1 MKKLYILLLLCSLG
15 QAWGQKSLSC
25 DEVLINRTKGTVSF
39 YIQKKMGT
47 YKEVSLTFPMAEGY
61 KRGEIFKAFTPTWE
75 KEKESISHDAIY
87 SPTEDNVIRLE
98 DIRPASLEE
107 FLGKKYYL
115 YKNEEEAVFFSFIS
129 PYTAQITKLKY
140 RKSWPLGEYVSYP
153 DDSEKKWRIEEI
165 QHYALFV
172 LDMGH
177 QKKIYGLIGLN
188 TSEDVHLLVPLKDQT
203 RFLNYHPYY
212 SPYSNRFFFS
222 TSLEENPENRPADL
236 RNNFHHFHLYAYYH
250 AIPCEDSKK
259 MLINRLGD
267 AVLEKNYDSIRIE
280 RHFII
285 AKDGKQTDIYNAFLE
300 KLNLGDA
307 KGAYLVHGNDILQ
320 VLNEKG
326 IHYYNPI
333 GEEVAP
339 NDFHSYVPCGTPS
352 IGRFECEYKLLKG
365 KNCFSLEEAL
375 YPIGYNVKRE
385 VKKKTTYYL
394 KGTLPSDKL
403 SILDTH
409 EGSLYIK
416 VERNQKEGLYE
427 YKIPNIGDRWILERS
442 DGNYDAYELIAPI
455 FDKID
460 ENDYFLFYK
469 NGKVG
474 LYPQKEASY
483 DKLIY
488 ERYGNFYRFK
498 KGKKEGYLDAHTVE
512 EFYE

>member
-25 DEVLINRTKGTVSF
+25 DEVLINRTKGTLSF
-39 YIQKKMGT
+39 YIQEKEET
-47 YKEVSLTFPMAEGY
+47 YKKVSLTFPIAEGY
-61 KRGEIFKAFTPTWE
+61 KKGEIFKAFTPTW
-75 KEKESISHDAIY
+75 KEKESVSHDAIY

-98 DIRPASLEE
+98 DIRSSSLEE

-115 YKNEEEAVFFSFIS
+115 YKNEEEATFFSFIS

-140 RKSWPLGEYVSYP
+140 GKSRPLGKYVSYP
-153 DDSEKKWRIEEI
+153 DDSEKKWRIKEM

-177 QKKIYGLIGLN
+177 QKKIYGLIGM
-188 TSEDVHLLVPLKDQT
+188 EDVHLLVPLKDQT
-203 RFLNYHPYY
+203 LFLNYY
-212 SPYSNRFFFS
+212 PYSHRFFS

-236 RNNFHHFHLYAYYH
+236 RNNFHHFHLHAYYH
-250 AIPCEDSKK
+250 TIPCEDGKK

-267 AVLEKNYDSIRIE
+267 AVLEKNYDSIKIE

-307 KGAYLVHGNDILQ
+307 KGAYLVHGDDILQ

-333 GEEVAP
+333 GEEVSP
-339 NDFHSYVPCGTPS
+339 DDFHSYVPCGNPS
-352 IGRFECEYKLLKG
+352 IGKYEIEYKLLKG
-365 KNCFSLEEAL
+365 KNCFSLEETL
-375 YPIGYNVKRE
+375 YPVGYNVKKE
-385 VKKKTTYYL
+385 VKKKATYQL

-427 YKIPNIGDRWILERS
+427 YKIPHIGDRWILERS
-442 DGNYDAYELIAPI
+442 GGNYDAYELIAPI
-455 FDKID
+455 FDEID
-460 ENDYFLFYK
+460 EIGENNYFLFYK
-469 NGKVG
+469 KGKVG

>member
-25 DEVLINRTKGTVSF
+25 DEVLINRTKGTLSF
-39 YIQKKMGT
+39 YIQEKEET
-47 YKEVSLTFPMAEGY
+47 YKKVSLTFPIAEGY
-61 KRGEIFKAFTPTWE
+61 KKGEIFRAFTPTW
-75 KEKESISHDAIY
+75 KEKESISHNAIY
-87 SPTEDNVIRLE
+87 SPTEDDIIRLE
-98 DIRPASLEE
+98 DIRSSSLEE

-115 YKNEEEAVFFSFIS
+115 YKNEEEAAFFSFIS

-140 RKSWPLGEYVSYP
+140 GKSWPLGKYVSYP

-177 QKKIYGLIGLN
+177 QKKIYGLIGMN
-188 TSEDVHLLVPLKDQT
+188 AAEDVHLLVPLKDQT
-203 RFLNYHPYY
+203 RFFNYY
-212 SPYSNRFFFS
+212 PYSHRFFS

-236 RNNFHHFHLYAYYH
+236 RNNFHLHAYYH
-250 AIPCEDSKK
+250 TIPCEDGKK

-280 RHFII
+280 RYFII

-300 KLNLGDA
+300 KLNLGDVKA
-307 KGAYLVHGNDILQ
+307 AYPVHGNDILQ

-333 GEEVAP
+333 GEEVSP
-339 NDFHSYVPCGTPS
+339 NDFHSYVPCGNPS
-352 IGRFECEYKLLKG
+352 IGKYEIEYKLLKE
-365 KNCFSLEEAL
+365 KNCFSLEETL
-375 YPIGYNVKRE
+375 YPVGYNVKKE
-385 VKKKTTYYL
+385 VKKKATYQL

-442 DGNYDAYELIAPI
+442 GGNYDAHELIAPI
-455 FDKID
+455 FDKIG
-460 ENDYFLFYK
+460 ENNYFLFYK

-483 DKLIY
+483 KELIY

-498 KGKKEGYLDAHTVE
+498 KGRKKGYLDAHTVE

>member
-1 MKKLYILLLLCSLG
+1 
-15 QAWGQKSLSC
+15 
-25 DEVLINRTKGTVSF
+25 
-39 YIQKKMGT
+39 
-47 YKEVSLTFPMAEGY
+47 
-61 KRGEIFKAFTPTWE
+61 
-75 KEKESISHDAIY
+75 
-87 SPTEDNVIRLE
+87 
-98 DIRPASLEE
+98 
-107 FLGKKYYL
+107 
-115 YKNEEEAVFFSFIS
+115 
-129 PYTAQITKLKY
+129 
-140 RKSWPLGEYVSYP
+140 
-153 DDSEKKWRIEEI
+153 
-165 QHYALFV
+165 
-172 LDMGH
+172 
-177 QKKIYGLIGLN
+177 
-188 TSEDVHLLVPLKDQT
+188 
-203 RFLNYHPYY
+203 
-212 SPYSNRFFFS
+212 
-222 TSLEENPENRPADL
+222 
-236 RNNFHHFHLYAYYH
+236 
-250 AIPCEDSKK
+250 

-333 GEEVAP
+333 GEEVSP
-339 NDFHSYVPCGTPS
+339 DDFHSYVPCGNPS
-352 IGRFECEYKLLKG
+352 IGKYEIEYKLLKG
-365 KNCFSLEEAL
+365 KNCFSLEETL
-375 YPIGYNVKRE
+375 YPVGYNVKKE
-385 VKKKTTYYL
+385 VKKKTTYHL

-442 DGNYDAYELIAPI
+442 GGNYDAHELIAPI
-455 FDKID
+455 FDKIG

-483 DKLIY
+483 KELIY

-498 KGKKEGYLDAHTVE
+498 KGRKKGYLDAHTVE

>member
-1 MKKLYILLLLCSLG
+1 MKKLYILLFMLCSLG

-25 DEVLINRTKGTVSF
+25 DEVLINSTKGTLSF
-39 YIQKKMGT
+39 YIQEKEGT
-47 YKEVSLTFPMAEGY
+47 YKKVSLTFPMAEGY
-61 KRGEIFKAFTPTWE
+61 KKGEIFKAFTPTWE
-75 KEKESISHDAIY
+75 KEKESISHDTIY

-98 DIRPASLEE
+98 DIRSSSLEE

-115 YKNEEEAVFFSFIS
+115 YKNEEEAAFFSFIS

-140 RKSWPLGEYVSYP
+140 GKSRPLGKYVSYP

-172 LDMGH
+172 LDMGR
-177 QKKIYGLIGLN
+177 QKKIYGLIGMGLAK
-188 TSEDVHLLVPLKDQT
+188 DVHLLVPLKDQT
-203 RFLNYHPYY
+203 LFLNYY
-212 SPYSNRFFFS
+212 PYSHRFFS

-236 RNNFHHFHLYAYYH
+236 RNNFLHFYLQAYYH
-250 AIPCEDSKK
+250 AIPCEDGKK
-259 MLINRLGD
+259 TLINRLGD

-333 GEEVAP
+333 GEEVSP
-339 NDFHSYVPCGTPS
+339 NDFHSYVPCGNPS
-352 IGRFECEYKLLKG
+352 IGKYEIEYKLLKE
-365 KNCFSLEEAL
+365 KNCFSLEETL
-375 YPIGYNVKRE
+375 YPVGYNVKKE
-385 VKKKTTYYL
+385 VKKKTTYHL

-442 DGNYDAYELIAPI
+442 GGNYDAHELIAPI
-455 FDKID
+455 FDKIG
-460 ENDYFLFYK
+460 ENNYFLFYK

-483 DKLIY
+483 KELIY

-498 KGKKEGYLDAHTVE
+498 KGRKKGYLDAHTVE

>member
-1 MKKLYILLLLCSLG
+1 MKKLYILLLMLCCFG

-25 DEVLINRTKGTVSF
+25 DEVLINRTKGTLSF
-39 YIQKKMGT
+39 YIQEKEET
-47 YKEVSLTFPMAEGY
+47 YKKVSLTFPIAEGY
-61 KRGEIFKAFTPTWE
+61 KKGEIFKAFTPTW
-75 KEKESISHDAIY
+75 KEKESVSHDAIY

-98 DIRPASLEE
+98 DIRPTSLEE

-115 YKNEEEAVFFSFIS
+115 YKGEEEAAFFSFIS

-140 RKSWPLGEYVSYP
+140 GKSWPLGKYVSYP
-153 DDSEKKWRIEEI
+153 DDSEKKWRIEEM

-177 QKKIYGLIGLN
+177 QKKIYGLIGMN
-188 TSEDVHLLVPLKDQT
+188 AAEDVHLLVPLKDQT
-203 RFLNYHPYY
+203 RFFNYY
-212 SPYSNRFFFS
+212 PYSHRFFS

-250 AIPCEDSKK
+250 TIPCEDGKK

-307 KGAYLVHGNDILQ
+307 KGAYPVHGNDILQ

-326 IHYYNPI
+326 IHYYNSI
-333 GEEVAP
+333 GEEVSTD
-339 NDFHSYVPCGTPS
+339 DFHSYSPCGTPS

-365 KNCFSLEEAL
+365 KNCFSLEETL
-375 YPIGYNVKRE
+375 YPVGYNVKRE
-385 VKKKTTYYL
+385 VKKKTTYHL

-427 YKIPNIGDRWILERS
+427 YKIPHIGDRYTLERS
-442 DGNYDAYELIAPI
+442 GGNYDAHELIAPI
-455 FDKID
+455 FDEID
-460 ENDYFLFYK
+460 EIGENNYFLFYK
-469 NGKVG
+469 KGKVG

-483 DKLIY
+483 DKLNY

>member
-1 MKKLYILLLLCSLG
+1 MKKLYILLLMLCCFG

-25 DEVLINRTKGTVSF
+25 DEVLINRTKGTLSF
-39 YIQKKMGT
+39 YIQEKEET
-47 YKEVSLTFPMAEGY
+47 YKKVSLTFPMAEGY
-61 KRGEIFKAFTPTWE
+61 KRGEIFKAFTPTW
-75 KEKESISHDAIY
+75 KEKESISHNAIY
-87 SPTEDNVIRLE
+87 SPTEDDIIRLE
-98 DIRPASLEE
+98 DIRSSSLEE

-115 YKNEEEAVFFSFIS
+115 YKNEEEAASFSFIN

-140 RKSWPLGEYVSYP
+140 GKSWPLGKYVSYP
-153 DDSEKKWRIEEI
+153 DDSEKKWRIKEM

-177 QKKIYGLIGLN
+177 QKKIYGLIGM
-188 TSEDVHLLVPLKDQT
+188 EDVHLLVPLKDQT
-203 RFLNYHPYY
+203 LFLNYY
-212 SPYSNRFFFS
+212 PYSHRFFS

-236 RNNFHHFHLYAYYH
+236 RNNFHYFHLYAYYH
-250 AIPCEDSKK
+250 AIPCEDGKK

-267 AVLEKNYDSIRIE
+267 AVLEKNYDFIKIGRY
-280 RHFII
+280 FII

-300 KLNLGDA
+300 KLNLGDV
-307 KGAYLVHGNDILQ
+307 KGAYPVHGNDILQ

-333 GEEVAP
+333 GEEVSP
-339 NDFHSYVPCGTPS
+339 DDFHSFVPCGTPS
-352 IGRFECEYKLLKG
+352 IGKYEIEYKLLKG
-365 KNCFSLEEAL
+365 KNCFSLEETL
-375 YPIGYNVKRE
+375 YPVGYNVKKE
-385 VKKKTTYYL
+385 VKKKTTYHL

-427 YKIPNIGDRWILERS
+427 YKIPHIGDRWTLERS
-442 DGNYDAYELIAPI
+442 GGNYDAHELIAPI
-455 FDKID
+455 FDTIIG
-460 ENDYFLFYK
+460 ENNYFLFYK
-469 NGKVG
+469 KGKVG

>member
-1 MKKLYILLLLCSLG
+1 MKKLLYILLMLCSLG

-39 YIQKKMGT
+39 YTQKKEGT

-61 KRGEIFKAFTPTWE
+61 KKGEIFKAFTPTWE
-75 KEKESISHDAIY
+75 KESVSHDTIY

-115 YKNEEEAVFFSFIS
+115 YKNEEEAAFFSFIS

-177 QKKIYGLIGLN
+177 QKKIYGLIGMGPA
-188 TSEDVHLLVPLKDQT
+188 EDVHLLVPLKDQT
-203 RFLNYHPYY
+203 LFLNYY
-212 SPYSNRFFFS
+212 PYSHRFFS

-236 RNNFHHFHLYAYYH
+236 RNNFHHFYLHAYYH
-250 AIPCEDSKK
+250 TIPCEDGKK

-300 KLNLGDA
+300 KLNLGDV
-307 KGAYLVHGNDILQ
+307 KGAYPIHGNDILQ

-333 GEEVAP
+333 GEEVSP
-339 NDFHSYVPCGTPS
+339 NDFHSYVPCGNPS
-352 IGRFECEYKLLKG
+352 IGKYEIEYKLLKG
-365 KNCFSLEEAL
+365 ENCFSLEEAL
-375 YPIGYNVKRE
+375 YPIGYMLRGKSRRKPLIILKVRSPLTNYLFWIPTKE
-385 VKKKTTYYL
+385 V
-394 KGTLPSDKL
+394 
-403 SILDTH
+403 SI
-409 EGSLYIK
+409 SK
-416 VERNQKEGLYE
+416 
-427 YKIPNIGDRWILERS
+427 
-442 DGNYDAYELIAPI
+442 
-455 FDKID
+455 
-460 ENDYFLFYK
+460 
-469 NGKVG
+469 
-474 LYPQKEASY
+474 
-483 DKLIY
+483 
-488 ERYGNFYRFK
+488 
-498 KGKKEGYLDAHTVE
+498 
-512 EFYE
+512 

>member
-25 DEVLINRTKGTVSF
+25 DEVLINRTKGTASF
-39 YIQKKMGT
+39 YTQKKEGT

-75 KEKESISHDAIY
+75 EEWVYHDAIY

-107 FLGKKYYL
+107 FFGKKYYL
-115 YKNEEEAVFFSFIS
+115 YKNEEEAAFFSFIN

-140 RKSWPLGEYVSYP
+140 GKSWPLGKYVSYP
-153 DDSEKKWRIEEI
+153 DDSEKKWRIKEM

-177 QKKIYGLIGLN
+177 QKKIYGLIGMN
-188 TSEDVHLLVPLKDQT
+188 AAEDVHLLVPLKDQT
-203 RFLNYHPYY
+203 LFLNYY
-212 SPYSNRFFFS
+212 PYSHRFFS

-236 RNNFHHFHLYAYYH
+236 RNNFHHFHLHAYYH
-250 AIPCEDSKK
+250 TIPCEDGKK

-267 AVLEKNYDSIRIE
+267 AVLEKNYDFIKIGRY
-280 RHFII
+280 FII

-300 KLNLGDA
+300 KLNLGDVKA
-307 KGAYLVHGNDILQ
+307 AYPVHGNDILQ

-333 GEEVAP
+333 GEEVSP
-339 NDFHSYVPCGTPS
+339 DDFHSFVPCGTPS
-352 IGRFECEYKLLKG
+352 IGKYEIEYKLLKG
-365 KNCFSLEEAL
+365 KNCFSLEETL
-375 YPIGYNVKRE
+375 YPVGYNVKKE
-385 VKKKTTYYL
+385 VKKKATYHL

-427 YKIPNIGDRWILERS
+427 YKIPKIGDRYTLERS
-442 DGNYDAYELIAPI
+442 DGNYDAHELIAPI
-455 FDKID
+455 FDRIIG
-460 ENDYFLFYK
+460 ENNYFLFYK

>member
-1 MKKLYILLLLCSLG
+1 MKKLYILLLLYCFG

-25 DEVLINRTKGTVSF
+25 DEVLINSTKGTLSF
-39 YIQKKMGT
+39 YIQEKEGT
-47 YKEVSLTFPMAEGY
+47 YKKVSLTFPMAEGY
-61 KRGEIFKAFTPTWE
+61 KKGEIFKAFTPTWE
-75 KEKESISHDAIY
+75 KESVSHDTIY

-98 DIRPASLEE
+98 DIRSSSLEE

-115 YKNEEEAVFFSFIS
+115 YKGEEEAAFFSFIS

-140 RKSWPLGEYVSYP
+140 EKSWPLGEYVSYS
-153 DDSEKKWRIEEI
+153 DDSEKKWRIKEI

-203 RFLNYHPYY
+203 HFLNYHPYY

-236 RNNFHHFHLYAYYH
+236 RNNFHYFHLYAYYH
-250 AIPCEDSKK
+250 TIPCEDGKK

-333 GEEVAP
+333 GEEVSP
-339 NDFHSYVPCGTPS
+339 DDFHSFVPCGNPS
-352 IGRFECEYKLLKG
+352 IGKYEIEYKLLKG
-365 KNCFSLEEAL
+365 KNCFSLEETL
-375 YPIGYNVKRE
+375 YPVGYNVKKE
-385 VKKKTTYYL
+385 VKKKTTYHL

-442 DGNYDAYELIAPI
+442 GGNYNAHELIAPI
-455 FDKID
+455 FDKIG

-483 DKLIY
+483 KELIY

-498 KGKKEGYLDAHTVE
+498 KGRKKGYLDAHTVE
-512 EFYE
+512 EFYK

>member
-1 MKKLYILLLLCSLG
+1 MKKLYILLLMLCSLG

-25 DEVLINRTKGTVSF
+25 DEVLINRTKGTISF
-39 YIQKKMGT
+39 YTQKKVGT

-115 YKNEEEAVFFSFIS
+115 YKNEEEAAFFSFIS

-177 QKKIYGLIGLN
+177 QKKIYGLIGMGPA
-188 TSEDVHLLVPLKDQT
+188 EDVHLLVPLKDQT
-203 RFLNYHPYY
+203 LFLNYY
-212 SPYSNRFFFS
+212 PYSHRFFS

-236 RNNFHHFHLYAYYH
+236 RNNFLHFYLQAYYH
-250 AIPCEDSKK
+250 AIPCEDGKK

-307 KGAYLVHGNDILQ
+307 KGAYPVHGNDILQ

-333 GEEVAP
+333 GEEVSP
-339 NDFHSYVPCGTPS
+339 NDFHSFVPCGNPS
-352 IGRFECEYKLLKG
+352 IGNYEIEYKLLKG
-365 KNCFSLEEAL
+365 ENCFSLEEAL

-427 YKIPNIGDRWILERS
+427 YKIPKIGDFI
-442 DGNYDAYELIAPI
+442 
-455 FDKID
+455 
-460 ENDYFLFYK
+460 YFLFYK
-469 NGKVG
+469 IGKVG
-474 LYPQKEASY
+474 LFPQKEASY

>member
-25 DEVLINRTKGTVSF
+25 DEVLINRTKGTLSF
-39 YIQKKMGT
+39 YIQEKEET
-47 YKEVSLTFPMAEGY
+47 YKKVSLTFPIAEGY
-61 KRGEIFKAFTPTWE
+61 KKGEIFRAFTPTW
-75 KEKESISHDAIY
+75 KEKESVSHDAIY
-87 SPTEDNVIRLE
+87 FPTEDNVIRLE

-115 YKNEEEAVFFSFIS
+115 YKGEEEAAFFSFIS

-140 RKSWPLGEYVSYP
+140 GKSWPLGKYVSYP

-177 QKKIYGLIGLN
+177 QKKIYGLIGMN
-188 TSEDVHLLVPLKDQT
+188 AAEDVHLLVPLKDQT
-203 RFLNYHPYY
+203 RFFNYY
-212 SPYSNRFFFS
+212 PYSHRFFS

-236 RNNFHHFHLYAYYH
+236 RNNFHLHAYYH
-250 AIPCEDSKK
+250 TIPCEDGKK

-300 KLNLGDA
+300 KLNLGDVKA
-307 KGAYLVHGNDILQ
+307 AYPVHGNDILQ

-333 GEEVAP
+333 GEEVSP
-339 NDFHSYVPCGTPS
+339 DDFHSFVPCGNPS
-352 IGRFECEYKLLKG
+352 IGKYEIEYKLLKG

-385 VKKKTTYYL
+385 VKKKATYHL

-427 YKIPNIGDRWILERS
+427 YKIPKIGDRYTLERS
-442 DGNYDAYELIAPI
+442 DGNYDAHELIAPI
-455 FDKID
+455 FDEID
-460 ENDYFLFYK
+460 EIGENNYFLFYK
-469 NGKVG
+469 KGKVG

>member
-1 MKKLYILLLLCSLG
+1 MKKLLYILLMLCSLG

-25 DEVLINRTKGTVSF
+25 DEVLINRTKGTLSF
-39 YIQKKMGT
+39 YIQEKEET
-47 YKEVSLTFPMAEGY
+47 YKKVSLTFPIAEGY
-61 KRGEIFKAFTPTWE
+61 KRGEIFKAFTPTW
-75 KEKESISHDAIY
+75 KEKESVSHDAIY

-98 DIRPASLEE
+98 DIRSSSLEE

-115 YKNEEEAVFFSFIS
+115 YKNEEEATFFSFIS

-140 RKSWPLGEYVSYP
+140 GKSRPLGKYVSYP
-153 DDSEKKWRIEEI
+153 DDSEKKWRIKEM

-177 QKKIYGLIGLN
+177 QKKIYGLIGM
-188 TSEDVHLLVPLKDQT
+188 EDVHLLVPLKDQT
-203 RFLNYHPYY
+203 LFLNYY
-212 SPYSNRFFFS
+212 PYSHRFFS

-236 RNNFHHFHLYAYYH
+236 RNNFHHFHLHAYYH
-250 AIPCEDSKK
+250 TIPCKDGKK

-285 AKDGKQTDIYNAFLE
+285 AKDGKQTDIYNAFHY

-333 GEEVAP
+333 GEEVSP
-339 NDFHSYVPCGTPS
+339 NDFHSYVPCGNPS
-352 IGRFECEYKLLKG
+352 IGKYEIEYKLLKG
-365 KNCFSLEEAL
+365 KNCFSLEETL

-427 YKIPNIGDRWILERS
+427 YKIPHIGDRWILERS
-442 DGNYDAYELIAPI
+442 GGNYDAHELIAPI
-455 FDKID
+455 FDEIG
-460 ENDYFLFYK
+460 ENNYFLFYK

-483 DKLIY
+483 KELIY

-498 KGKKEGYLDAHTVE
+498 KGRKKGYLDAHTVE

>member
-1 MKKLYILLLLCSLG
+1 M
-15 QAWGQKSLSC
+15 
-25 DEVLINRTKGTVSF
+25 
-39 YIQKKMGT
+39 
-47 YKEVSLTFPMAEGY
+47 
-61 KRGEIFKAFTPTWE
+61 
-75 KEKESISHDAIY
+75 
-87 SPTEDNVIRLE
+87 
-98 DIRPASLEE
+98 
-107 FLGKKYYL
+107 
-115 YKNEEEAVFFSFIS
+115 
-129 PYTAQITKLKY
+129 
-140 RKSWPLGEYVSYP
+140 
-153 DDSEKKWRIEEI
+153 

-177 QKKIYGLIGLN
+177 QKKIYGLIGM
-188 TSEDVHLLVPLKDQT
+188 EDVHLLVPLKDQT
-203 RFLNYHPYY
+203 LFLNYY
-212 SPYSNRFFFS
+212 PYSHRFFS

-236 RNNFHHFHLYAYYH
+236 RNNFHHFHLHAYYH
-250 AIPCEDSKK
+250 TIPCEDGKK

-267 AVLEKNYDSIRIE
+267 AVLEKNYDSIKIE

-307 KGAYLVHGNDILQ
+307 KGAYLVHGDDILQ

-333 GEEVAP
+333 GEEVSP
-339 NDFHSYVPCGTPS
+339 DDFHSYVPCGNPS
-352 IGRFECEYKLLKG
+352 IGKYEIEYKLLKG

-385 VKKKTTYYL
+385 VKKKTTYHL

-427 YKIPNIGDRWILERS
+427 YKIPHIGDRWTLERS
-442 DGNYDAYELIAPI
+442 GGNYDAYELIAPI
-455 FDKID
+455 FDKIG

-498 KGKKEGYLDAHTVE
+498 KGRKKGYLDAHTVE

>member
-1 MKKLYILLLLCSLG
+1 MKKLYILLMLCCFG

-25 DEVLINRTKGTVSF
+25 DEVLINSTKGTVSF
-39 YIQKKMGT
+39 YTQKKVGT
-47 YKEVSLTFPMAEGY
+47 YKKVSLTFPMAEGY
-61 KRGEIFKAFTPTWE
+61 KKGEIFRAFTPTW
-75 KEKESISHDAIY
+75 KKKESVSHDAIY
-87 SPTEDNVIRLE
+87 FPTEDNVIRLE

-115 YKNEEEAVFFSFIS
+115 YKGEEEAAFFSFIS

-140 RKSWPLGEYVSYP
+140 GKSWPLGEYVSYS
-153 DDSEKKWRIEEI
+153 DDSEKKWRIKEI

-188 TSEDVHLLVPLKDQT
+188 ASEDVHLLVPLKDQT

-222 TSLEENPENRPADL
+222 TSLEENLENRPADL
-236 RNNFHHFHLYAYYH
+236 RNNFHHFYLYAYYH
-250 AIPCEDSKK
+250 TIPCEDGKK

-333 GEEVAP
+333 GEEVFRD
-339 NDFHSYVPCGTPS
+339 DFHSYVPCGNPS
-352 IGRFECEYKLLKG
+352 IGKYEIEYKLLKE
-365 KNCFSLEEAL
+365 KNCFSLEETL
-375 YPIGYNVKRE
+375 YPVDYNVKKE
-385 VKKKTTYYL
+385 VKKKTTYHL

-442 DGNYDAYELIAPI
+442 DGNYGAHELIAPI
-455 FDKID
+455 FDKIG
-460 ENDYFLFYK
+460 ENNYFLFYK

-483 DKLIY
+483 KELIY

-498 KGKKEGYLDAHTVE
+498 KGRKKGYLDAHTVE